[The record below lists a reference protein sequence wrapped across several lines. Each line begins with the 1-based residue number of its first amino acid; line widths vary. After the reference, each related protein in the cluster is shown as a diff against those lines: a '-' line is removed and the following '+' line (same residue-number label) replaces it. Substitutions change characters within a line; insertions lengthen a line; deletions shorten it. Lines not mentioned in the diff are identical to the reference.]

1 MRQITTLLVLLGI
14 ILLVYGLYN
23 CSCRKKPIERFQSTP
38 IMTLQPTLQPTSQP
52 NINNQTQQIKSDLSK
67 INSIA
72 ENNKYLVQKT
82 NEIKE
87 NLQKIQKIMMLQK

>member
-38 IMTLQPTLQPTSQP
+38 IMTLQPTLQP
-52 NINNQTQQIKSDLSK
+52 NINNPSEQIKSNLSK

-72 ENNKYLVQKT
+72 KDNKYLLEKT
-82 NEIKE
+82 NQMRE
-87 NLQKIQKIMMLQK
+87 NLQKMIMLKKN